1 MGSIA
6 SLGIGSGL
14 DIKGLV
20 QQLVEAEGAA
30 PRARYDRREAEYQAQ
45 LSTLGTIKSAM
56 ADFQSAYRSLKLPS
70 TFNTYKASSSDTSVF
85 TASAEL
91 GAVPGSHTIEVTQL
105 AQAQSL
111 ATASISDVT
120 QSLGTGSITI
130 EFGTYDSS
138 GNTFTVNAAKS
149 AQTLTITDGS
159 LQGIRDAINEADIGV
174 TASLINDGSGYRLV
188 LQSESGAANSLRI
201 TVNDDDGNNTDT
213 SGLSQLAYDPTAT
226 SGAGKNLTETVS
238 AQDAQL
244 RINGINITSASNT
257 ISNAI
262 EGVTLELKSAA
273 VGQVNTLTISRDTSA
288 VPDAVQQFVDAYNS
302 LMESIDAAVGYD
314 FETGQAGVLI
324 GDPTLRGFVSQVRQ
338 VFSTTVGDFS
348 TTYNSF
354 ASIGITTNS
363 DGTLGFDSSKLE
375 QALSEKP
382 DEVKRLFIGGAG
394 DPPDAYINYQNIPTD
409 LDPGRIPIEIT
420 QLATQGQ
427 YGGASAGA
435 AAGFDLS
442 AGSYTFQLRV
452 DGVTTGTLT
461 LAASNYGSGDAVAS
475 ALQNLIN
482 NDSNLAGN
490 GIAVNVAWDATAGT
504 FSITSRS
511 YGSASEV
518 VFTAD
523 SLDLNNDLGLGVSVG
538 SSTTGVDVAGT
549 IGGVAATGSGRL
561 LKGAEQY
568 SGMELEITGG
578 SLGYRGAITI
588 ESGLMNRLDQ
598 VLDSY
603 LESDGLLE
611 SKTDGLNDAIEKLNA
626 QRADLADYL
635 DQLEA
640 RYLAKFSA
648 MDAMVAQFNA
658 TGNYLAQQLSNLSFN
673 KNQ

>member
-14 DIKGLV
+14 DIRGLV

-70 TFNTYKASSSDTSVF
+70 TFNTYKASSSDTSIF

-91 GAVPGSHTIEVTQL
+91 GATPGSQTIEVTQL

-111 ATASISDVT
+111 ATASVTDVT

-149 AQTLTITDGS
+149 AQTVTITDGS
-159 LQGIRDAINEADIGV
+159 LQGIRDAINEAGIGV
-174 TASLINDGSGYRLV
+174 TASLINDGTGYRLV

-201 TVNDDDGNNTDT
+201 TVNDDDGNNTDS
-213 SGLSQLAYDPTAT
+213 SGLSQLAYDPTAGV
-226 SGAGKNLTETVS
+226 GAGKNLTETVT

-273 VGQVNTLTISRDTSA
+273 VGKVNTLTISRDTSA
-288 VPDAVQQFVDAYNS
+288 VPEAVEKFVEAYNS

-338 VFSTTVGDFS
+338 IFSTTVGDFR
-348 TTYNSF
+348 TQYNSF
-354 ASIGITTNS
+354 ASVGITTNS
-363 DGTLGFDSSKLE
+363 DGTLSLDSSRLE
-375 QALSEKP
+375 QALAAKP
-382 DEVKRLFIGGAG
+382 DEVKRLFLGGASA
-394 DPPDAYINYQNIPTD
+394 PPDSYIRYQNIPSD
-409 LDPGRIPIEIT
+409 LDPGRIPIEIS

-435 AAGFDLS
+435 AAGGFDLS
-442 AGSYTFQLRV
+442 TGSYTFQLRV

-482 NDSNLAGN
+482 NDSNLASN

-523 SLDLNNDLGLGVSVG
+523 SADLNNDLGLGVSVG
-538 SSTTGVDVAGT
+538 SATAGVDVAGT
-549 IGGVAATGSGRL
+549 IGGVAATGSGRI

-568 SGMELEITGG
+568 NGMELEITGG
-578 SLGYRGAITI
+578 NLGYRGAITI
-588 ESGLMNRLDQ
+588 ESGLMSRLDQ

-603 LESDGLLE
+603 LETDGLLE
-611 SKTDGLNDAIEKLNA
+611 SKTDGLNEAIEKLNT

-640 RYLAKFSA
+640 RYLAKFGA
-648 MDAMVAQFNA
+648 MDALVAQFNA
-658 TGNYLAQQLSNLSFN
+658 TGNYLAQQLNNLN
-673 KNQ
+673 RNQ